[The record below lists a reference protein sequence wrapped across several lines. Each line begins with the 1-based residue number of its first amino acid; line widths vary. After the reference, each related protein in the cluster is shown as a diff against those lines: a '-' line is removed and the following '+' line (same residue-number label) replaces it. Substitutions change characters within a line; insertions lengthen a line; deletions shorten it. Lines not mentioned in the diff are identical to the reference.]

1 MHSSVYEQHVQQQIQ
16 ILVFSSSCR
25 RSRVDDCARWVIS
38 VTMLWQC
45 INNNTSLTRTQE
57 KRRLFDRYHEDAFCE
72 LDDLEVKRL
81 VTLYNS
87 MQMTLR
93 SSRRVAHNSNSSN
106 NRDRPLSSHTGVGHH
121 HASSSSSSSSTGA
134 SVAMRNFQLRRANSS
149 NLNCYTSSVCAPAI
163 MSSASSNDRR
173 RSINQLT
180 RGDYESACVTLRR
193 TNSTN
198 LTPDARTKSSDVT
211 LNVHHHHTNSNDV
224 SHLRPSSTPAHSMMG
239 ERRRR
244 QLPQCPQAY
253 RWNQYTWIIY
263 FLSLL
268 SF

>member
-1 MHSSVYEQHVQQQIQ
+1 M
-16 ILVFSSSCR
+16 
-25 RSRVDDCARWVIS
+25 S
-38 VTMLWQC
+38 VT
-45 INNNTSLTRTQE
+45 SLNCKDALKCVRAARATANPNPGFLKQLQAFEGRRLREE
-57 KRRLFDRYHEDAFCE
+57 KRRLFDRYHEDAFCQ

-93 SSRRVAHNSNSSN
+93 SNRRINHSSSN
-106 NRDRPLSSHTGVGHH
+106 NRDRPLSSHGTHH
-121 HASSSSSSSSTGA
+121 SSPSSSSGVTSMSL
-134 SVAMRNFQLRRANSS
+134 RNFQLRRANSS
-149 NLNCYTSSVCAPAI
+149 NLNCYSSSVCTSAAMI
-163 MSSASSNDRR
+163 SSPSNDRR

-198 LTPDARTKSSDVT
+198 LPAPNLRKPVDGSHGT
-211 LNVHHHHTNSNDV
+211 LNINHLTSDEA
-224 SHLRPSSTPAHSMMG
+224 SHSRPSSTPAHSMMG

-253 RWNQYTWIIY
+253 R
-263 FLSLL
+263 
-268 SF
+268 